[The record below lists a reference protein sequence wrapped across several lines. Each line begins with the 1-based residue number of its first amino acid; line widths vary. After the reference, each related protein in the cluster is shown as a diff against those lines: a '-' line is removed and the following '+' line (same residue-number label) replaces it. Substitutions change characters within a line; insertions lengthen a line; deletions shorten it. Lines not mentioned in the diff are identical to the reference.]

1 MNAAPRAD
9 PLETFRTAYRRN
21 DMPVMPVA
29 ASYSEM
35 TTQPVP
41 RHQTFEKIA
50 ALQANVERVIRGKS
64 EVVQFCIAALLAK
77 GHILLEDVPGVG
89 KTTLAHALAR
99 SLSLSFQRIQFTSD
113 LLPADIVGV
122 TIYNQDA
129 QEFEFISGPVF
140 TNILLADEINRA
152 TPKSQSALLEAMSEG
167 MISVEKKRLPL
178 PDPFLVLAT
187 QNPIEHVGTYPL
199 PESQL
204 DRFLMKLTI
213 GYPNTID
220 EKKLLRSGG
229 AHDAL
234 EHLEP
239 VLEAQEVRDLQEQV
253 STIHVNESLIDYLM
267 TIVHTT
273 RSHQEAA
280 LGVSTRGA
288 LTYFKACQALAMV
301 NGRDFVIPEDVKRL
315 AGPVLSHR
323 IVMKDRRLLR
333 GEITPEYRFIQ
344 RIVSEIPVPR

>member
-1 MNAAPRAD
+1 MSTEPAP
-9 PLETFRTAYRRN
+9 
-21 DMPVMPVA
+21 
-29 ASYSEM
+29 ASR
-35 TTQPVP
+35 PHD
-41 RHQTFEKIA
+41 RIA

-64 EVVQFCIAALLAK
+64 EVVQFCIAALLAR

-99 SLSLSFQRIQFTSD
+99 SLSLDFQRIQFTSD

-129 QEFEFISGPVF
+129 QEFEFVSGPVF
-140 TNILLADEINRA
+140 TNVLLADEINRA

-167 MISVEKKRLPL
+167 TITIEKRRMAL
-178 PDPFLVLAT
+178 PDPFLVIAT

-213 GYPNTID
+213 GYPNAND
-220 EKKLLRSGG
+220 EKKLLRAGG
-229 AHDAL
+229 AQVAL
-234 EHLEP
+234 DHLEP
-239 VLEAQEVRDLQEQV
+239 VLDAAEVRELQESAASVHV
-253 STIHVNESLIDYLM
+253 SESLVEYLM
-267 TIVHTT
+267 SIVQTT
-273 RSHQEAA
+273 RTHPEAA

-288 LTYFKACQALAMV
+288 LTYFRVVQALALV
-301 NGRDFVIPEDVKRL
+301 NGRDFVIPEDIKRL

-323 IVMKDRRLLR
+323 IMMKDRRLQR
-333 GEITPEYRFIQ
+333 GEVSPEAQFIQ
-344 RIVSEIPVPR
+344 RVVNEIAVPR

>member
-1 MNAAPRAD
+1 M
-9 PLETFRTAYRRN
+9 
-21 DMPVMPVA
+21 
-29 ASYSEM
+29 S
-35 TTQPVP
+35 TQPVAIP
-41 RHQTFEKIA
+41 RSLDRIA

-64 EVVQFCIAALLAK
+64 EVIQFCIAALLAK

-122 TIYNQDA
+122 TIYNQDL
-129 QEFEFISGPVF
+129 QEFEFVSGPVF
-140 TNILLADEINRA
+140 TNVLLADEINRA

-167 MISVEKKRLPL
+167 TITIEKRRLPL
-178 PDPFLVLAT
+178 PDPFLVIAT

-213 GYPNTID
+213 GYPSAND
-220 EKKLLRSGG
+220 EKQLLRTGG
-229 AHDAL
+229 GQDAL
-234 EHLEP
+234 DHLEP
-239 VLEAQEVRDLQEQV
+239 VLDGDEVRELQARVHDVHV
-253 STIHVNESLIDYLM
+253 SEALVEYLM
-267 TIVHTT
+267 LIVQTT
-273 RSHQEAA
+273 RTHTEVA

-301 NGRDFVIPEDVKRL
+301 GGRDFVIPEDVKRL
-315 AGPVLSHR
+315 AAPVLSHR
-323 IVMKDRRLLR
+323 IVMKDRRISR
-333 GEITPEYRFIQ
+333 GDFSPETRFIQ
-344 RIVSEIPVPR
+344 RMVNEIAVPR

>member
-1 MNAAPRAD
+1 MAREAVSLNRS
-9 PLETFRTAYRRN
+9 LER
-21 DMPVMPVA
+21 
-29 ASYSEM
+29 
-35 TTQPVP
+35 
-41 RHQTFEKIA
+41 IA
-50 ALQANVERVIRGKS
+50 ALQANVEKVIRGKS
-64 EVVQFCIAALLAK
+64 EVIQLCIAALLAK

-122 TIYNQDA
+122 TIYKQD
-129 QEFEFISGPVF
+129 QQTFEFVSGPVF
-140 TNILLADEINRA
+140 TNVLLADEINRA
-152 TPKSQSALLEAMSEG
+152 TPKTQSALLEAMSEG
-167 MISVEKKRLPL
+167 MITVEKDRLAL
-178 PDPFLVLAT
+178 PDPFLVIAT

-204 DRFLMKLTI
+204 DRFLMKITI
-213 GYPNTID
+213 GYPNAND

-229 AHDAL
+229 AQVAL

-239 VLEAQEVRDLQEQV
+239 VVDQQEVVELQEQV
-253 STIHVNESLIDYLM
+253 NSIHVNESLLEYLM
-267 TIVHTT
+267 TIVQTT
-273 RSHQEAA
+273 RTHAEVA

-301 NGRDFVIPEDVKRL
+301 NGRDFVVPEDVKRL

-323 IVMKDRRLLR
+323 ILMKDRRLLR
-333 GEITPEYRFIQ
+333 GEHSPESRFIAK
-344 RIVSEIPVPR
+344 IVSEIAVPR

>member
-1 MNAAPRAD
+1 
-9 PLETFRTAYRRN
+9 
-21 DMPVMPVA
+21 MPVA

-50 ALQANVERVIRGKS
+50 ALQANIEKVIRGKS
-64 EVVQFCIAALLAK
+64 EVVQFAVAALLAK

-89 KTTLAHALAR
+89 KTTLAHAIAR
-99 SLSLSFQRIQFTSD
+99 SMSLSFQRIQFTSD

-213 GYPNTID
+213 GYPNTTD
-220 EKKLLRSGG
+220 EKKLLRAGG
-229 AHDAL
+229 AQDAL
-234 EHLEP
+234 EHLQP
-239 VLEAQEVRDLQEQV
+239 VLDGDDVRELQV
-253 STIHVNESLIDYLM
+253 RASTIHVSEPLVEY
-267 TIVHTT
+267 
-273 RSHQEAA
+273 
-280 LGVSTRGA
+280 
-288 LTYFKACQALAMV
+288 
-301 NGRDFVIPEDVKRL
+301 VKPIL
-315 AGPVLSHR
+315 H
-323 IVMKDRRLLR
+323 
-333 GEITPEYRFIQ
+333 
-344 RIVSEIPVPR
+344 

>member
-1 MNAAPRAD
+1 
-9 PLETFRTAYRRN
+9 
-21 DMPVMPVA
+21 MPVA

-41 RHQTFEKIA
+41 RHHTFEKVA

-64 EVVQFCIAALLAK
+64 EVVQFCIAALLAR

-167 MISVEKKRLPL
+167 MISIEKKRLPL

-213 GYPNTID
+213 GYPNTTD
-220 EKKLLRSGG
+220 EKKLLRAGG

-253 STIHVNESLIDYLM
+253 SSIHMNESLVDYLM
-267 TIVHTT
+267 AIVHTT
-273 RSHQEAA
+273 RTHAEAA

-323 IVMKDRRLLR
+323 IAMKDRRLLR
-333 GEITPEYRFIQ
+333 GDVTPEQRFIQ

>member
-1 MNAAPRAD
+1 MAREPIALNRSLD
-9 PLETFRTAYRRN
+9 
-21 DMPVMPVA
+21 
-29 ASYSEM
+29 
-35 TTQPVP
+35 
-41 RHQTFEKIA
+41 KIA
-50 ALQANVERVIRGKS
+50 ALRANVEKVIRGKS
-64 EVVQFCIAALLAK
+64 DVVQLCVAALLAK

-122 TIYNQDA
+122 TVYKQDQ
-129 QEFEFISGPVF
+129 QEFEFISGPIF
-140 TNILLADEINRA
+140 TNVLLADEINRA

-167 MISVEKKRLPL
+167 MISIEKRRLPL
-178 PDPFLVLAT
+178 PDPFLVIAT
-187 QNPIEHVGTYPL
+187 QNPVEHVGTFPL

-204 DRFLMKLTI
+204 DRFLMKITI
-213 GYPNTID
+213 GYPSGTD

-229 AHDAL
+229 AQEAL
-234 EHLEP
+234 EHLDP
-239 VLEAQEVRDLQEQV
+239 VLDEAEVRDLQHQV
-253 STIHVNESLIDYLM
+253 ANIHVNESLIDYLM

-273 RSHQEAA
+273 RTHPEAA

-301 NGRDFVIPEDVKRL
+301 SGRDFVIPDDIKRL

-323 IVMKDRRLLR
+323 IVMKDRRFSR
-333 GEITPEYRFIQ
+333 GDFTPETKFIA
-344 RIVSEIPVPR
+344 RIVNEIAVPR